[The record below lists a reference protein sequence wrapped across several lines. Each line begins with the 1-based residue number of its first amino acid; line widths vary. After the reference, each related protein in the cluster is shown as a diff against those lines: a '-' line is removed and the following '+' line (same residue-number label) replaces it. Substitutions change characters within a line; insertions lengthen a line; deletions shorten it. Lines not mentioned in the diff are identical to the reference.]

1 MDAVTHQQWGFAV
14 GKSRTWYMKNTR
26 KFVAVAVVI
35 IWLSSFFIVRLEKLN
50 IADKLKK
57 MTANILV
64 DFGYSNS
71 TAISMAKNGSEVP
84 IWLKFITGTSS
95 GVTYIVENGN
105 RFQSVSE
112 KNAEKTAMTWAGKTV
127 VKIHGAECQENYTD
141 RLVRKKMKI

>member
-1 MDAVTHQQWGFAV
+1 
-14 GKSRTWYMKNTR
+14 
-26 KFVAVAVVI
+26 
-35 IWLSSFFIVRLEKLN
+35 
-50 IADKLKK
+50 

-112 KNAEKTAMTWAGKTV
+112 KNAEKTAMTWAGKNSRKNTWS
-127 VKIHGAECQENYTD
+127 GMSGELYRQACQEENED
-141 RLVRKKMKI
+141 LELAKKRK

>member
-1 MDAVTHQQWGFAV
+1 
-14 GKSRTWYMKNTR
+14 MKNTR

-105 RFQSVSE
+105 RFQ
-112 KNAEKTAMTWAGKTV
+112 
-127 VKIHGAECQENYTD
+127 I
-141 RLVRKKMKI
+141 

>member
-1 MDAVTHQQWGFAV
+1 MV
-14 GKSRTWYMKNTR
+14 YENTR
-26 KFVAVAVVI
+26 KFVAIAVY
-35 IWLSSFFIVRLEKLN
+35 LSYGCQVFYSQAEKLN

-112 KNAEKTAMTWAGKTV
+112 KK
-127 VKIHGAECQENYTD
+127 C
-141 RLVRKKMKI
+141 